1 MSTTKV
7 ILLAWALAFSTV
19 NAHMT
24 ISSPIPFG
32 KSSLS
37 SAPLAADGSD
47 FPCKQR
53 PGVYDVEGA
62 NNPPMAIGAPQT
74 LAFIGG
80 ATHGGGSC
88 QVSLT
93 TDKKPTKDSKW
104 QVIHSIEGNCPDGF
118 DGNLSGNPNDTG
130 SSKFQY
136 SIPDGIAPG
145 DYVLAW
151 TWFNRIGNRE
161 MYMNCAP
168 ITVVAG
174 SKKRDE
180 TSGESVNV
188 SQEPGISKRASS
200 FPDMFIANIG
210 NGCTTAE
217 GGNVAFPD
225 AGSSVEQHATFPSQK
240 PVGTCA
246 VSKVNT
252 GSGNSG
258 SGNTGNGNSG
268 NSNSGSGNSGSGNTG
283 SGNSGN
289 GNTGNGQSGNGS
301 SGTTNTPPPSPS
313 AAPPAQVATPSPAP
327 ANPPVP
333 SPAPGGSTNNAAQSS
348 PGCTPG
354 KSVCSPD
361 GRQIGTCDATGQVT
375 FINVAQ
381 GTKCQ
386 GGYMV
391 LAGRRKRNAKFIRAY
406 GQA

>member
-1 MSTTKV
+1 MSTTKFV
-7 ILLAWALAFSTV
+7 FLAWALACSTL

-32 KSSLS
+32 KSTLS

-53 PGVYDVEGA
+53 PGVYDAEGA

-104 QVIHSIEGNCPDGF
+104 QVIHSIEGNCPDSF
-118 DGNLSGNPNDTG
+118 DGNLSGDPNDKG
-130 SSKFQY
+130 SSKFEY
-136 SIPDGIAPG
+136 TIPDGIQPG

-174 SKKRDE
+174 SKKRDAA
-180 TSGESVNV
+180 SRQYVNIA
-188 SQEPGISKRASS
+188 QEPEISKRASS
-200 FPDMFIANIG
+200 FPDMFVANIG
-210 NGCTTAE
+210 NGCATAQ
-217 GGNVAFPD
+217 GGNVVFPNP
-225 AGSSVEQHATFPSQK
+225 GSDVEKHPTFPSQN
-240 PVGTCA
+240 PVGSCA
-246 VSKVNT
+246 VSKANT
-252 GSGNSG
+252 GTGNSG
-258 SGNTGNGNSG
+258 TGNTGNGNSG
-268 NSNSGSGNSGSGNTG
+268 SSNSGSGNSGSGNSG

-289 GNTGNGQSGNGS
+289 SNAGNGG
-301 SGTTNTPPPSPS
+301 SGTTKTTPPSPS
-313 AAPPAQVATPSPAP
+313 AAPPAQTAKPSPPAKAP
-327 ANPPVP
+327 ITSQ
-333 SPAPGGSTNNAAQSS
+333 SPNSTSNSAQGSA
-348 PGCTPG
+348 GCTPG
-354 KSVCSPD
+354 RSVCSPD
-361 GRQIGTCDATGQVT
+361 GRQIGTCNAVGQVT
-375 FINVAQ
+375 FFNVAQ
-381 GTKCQ
+381 GTKCE

-391 LAGRRKRNAKFIRAY
+391 MASGIKKRSAKFIRTY
-406 GQA
+406 GQV